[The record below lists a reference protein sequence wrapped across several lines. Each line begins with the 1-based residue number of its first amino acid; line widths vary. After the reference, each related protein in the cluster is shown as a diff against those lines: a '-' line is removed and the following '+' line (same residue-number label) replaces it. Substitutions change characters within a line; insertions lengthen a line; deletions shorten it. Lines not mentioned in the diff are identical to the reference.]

1 MGRELQA
8 CSPAHVEILIVKMAH
23 VACVSHFRRDGS
35 GAPNIQALD
44 GQEKVIPNSKKK
56 GKSDSSSILQ
66 I

>member
-23 VACVSHFRRDGS
+23 VRACVSHFRRDGS

-44 GQEKVIPNSKKK
+44 GQEKVIP
-56 GKSDSSSILQ
+56 
-66 I
+66 